1 MSRNYTMRPRTITS
15 DVIRDRLVVTSDSF
29 LIGHPEVFLASVVQN
44 SVIYLLLKFTVSLN
58 NVIIIKTK
66 VLLP

>member
-1 MSRNYTMRPRTITS
+1 MRPRTITS

-29 LIGHPEVFLASVVQN
+29 LIGHCEVFLASKVQN